1 MVVPTVYAP
10 VVLWPALATILLAVA
25 NSVTTVTASET
36 TVVEY
41 EAPPLHLAAVVVSIQ
56 VTQVAPDAYFVN
68 SSKAFAAVLSAAAAD
83 AGTGTITTAVSM
95 VDPYA
100 LTEVW

>member
-1 MVVPTVYAP
+1 MYAP

-25 NSVTTVTASET
+25 NSVTAVTASEEST
-36 TVVEY
+36 AVEY

-68 SSKAFAAVLSAAAAD
+68 SSKAFAAVLSAAATTD
-83 AGTGTITTAVSM
+83 ARTGTITTAVSM

>member
-1 MVVPTVYAP
+1 MYAP

-25 NSVTTVTASET
+25 NSVTAVTASAES

-41 EAPPLHLAAVVVSIQ
+41 EAPPLHLAADVVSIQ

-68 SSKAFAAVLSAAAAD
+68 SSKAFAAVLSTAAAD